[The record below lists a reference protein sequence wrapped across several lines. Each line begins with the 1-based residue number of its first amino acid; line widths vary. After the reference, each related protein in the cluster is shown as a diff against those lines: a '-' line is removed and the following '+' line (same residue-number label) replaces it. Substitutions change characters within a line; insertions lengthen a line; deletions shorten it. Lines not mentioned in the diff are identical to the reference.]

1 MRWCW
6 PPLLVQVLL
15 LLLLC
20 AQSLAEVPLPPAL
33 HTVLFAPVLLQVY
46 SPDLL
51 VPLAVP
57 DFSMP
62 YNVICLTSTVLAV
75 YVGSTLNALLR
86 RSSEAAGAAGGAGGS
101 AEAARR
107 QRRRKMAQVVV
118 VAVVFG
124 GLGVYLDPDQRA
136 AAAKALHHVM
146 QALGLGGD
154 SGGPSTSPV

>member
-1 MRWCW
+1 
-6 PPLLVQVLL
+6 
-15 LLLLC
+15 
-20 AQSLAEVPLPPAL
+20 
-33 HTVLFAPVLLQVY
+33 VY

-86 RSSEAAGAAGGAGGS
+86 RSSEVAGAAAGGGSS
-101 AEAARR
+101 AAAARQ
-107 QRRRKMAQVVV
+107 QRRRKVVQVVV

-136 AAAKALHHVM
+136 AAAKALQPVM
-146 QALGLGGD
+146 QALGLGGNP
-154 SGGPSTSPV
+154 GAAGTSPV

>member
-6 PPLLVQVLL
+6 PPLVVQVLL
-15 LLLLC
+15 LVQC
-20 AQSLAEVPLPPAL
+20 AQSLLEVPSPPDL
-33 HTVLFAPVLLQVY
+33 HTVLLAPLLLQVY

-86 RSSEAAGAAGGAGGS
+86 RSSEAAGAGGGASGS
-101 AEAARR
+101 AEAVRQ
-107 QRRRKMAQVVV
+107 QRRRKMVQVAV

-136 AAAKALHHVM
+136 AAAKALHSVM

-154 SGGPSTSPV
+154 PGGPSTSPV